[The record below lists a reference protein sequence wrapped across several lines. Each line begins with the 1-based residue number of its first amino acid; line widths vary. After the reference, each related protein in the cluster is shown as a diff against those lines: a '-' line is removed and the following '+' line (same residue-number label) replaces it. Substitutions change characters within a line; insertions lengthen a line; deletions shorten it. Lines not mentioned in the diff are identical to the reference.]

1 MYSSDDEPSVN
12 EEHTNLNNIQDQ
24 DTILD
29 TAPVSDQNTDVEPDI
44 IQVETVTNKNN
55 NVESRSDEVTI
66 ENKHPSRNL
75 RKNRKP
81 DFAKHIGKINKAN
94 DFTFLH
100 NKNKK
105 VTWEEKECEWSKYC
119 FKTYKISCSRK

>member
-66 ENKHPSRNL
+66 ENKHPSS
-75 RKNRKP
+75 KK
-81 DFAKHIGKINKAN
+81 KQKA
-94 DFTFLH
+94 
-100 NKNKK
+100 
-105 VTWEEKECEWSKYC
+105 
-119 FKTYKISCSRK
+119 